1 MQFDLFSLKNFNA
14 LRWFDDKKHTP
25 FCVKLKCVCTCK
37 LNKLLNS
44 SHSKNKKN
52 KDRKCIIFICVHFV
66 YCMSVHF
73 TFMHLVISMLYK
85 WNREFLTNLDYTF
98 QKQSWSKEGN
108 KIGITAVRFLDR
120 LAMVQSRN
128 NPIGSLHHSSC
139 YINITTLV

>member
-1 MQFDLFSLKNFNA
+1 MIYFLWKFSTLWDGLMTKNTPLFVSNWNVYAHANLTNY
-14 LRWFDDKKHTP
+14 WIPHTP
-25 FCVKLKCVCTCK
+25 KTKKTKTENVLFLFVSILYIAWVC
-37 LNKLLNS
+37 
-44 SHSKNKKN
+44 
-52 KDRKCIIFICVHFV
+52 I
-66 YCMSVHF
+66 F
-73 TFMHLVISMLYK
+73 TFLHLVISMLYK

-139 YINITTLV
+139 YFNITTLV

>member
-1 MQFDLFSLKNFNA
+1 MTRKSQTKKKTSMARVLMTVAMKCKFSIEKKCLNYVTISNSFPFYIFFLTIMQFDLFSLKIFNA
-14 LRWFDDKKHTP
+14 LRWFDDKKHPP

-85 WNREFLTNLDYTF
+85 
-98 QKQSWSKEGN
+98 
-108 KIGITAVRFLDR
+108 
-120 LAMVQSRN
+120 
-128 NPIGSLHHSSC
+128 
-139 YINITTLV
+139 